1 MPPAQFLLP
10 ARWRLPFTFP
20 PRGIVLVVILAL
32 YVLPGLVGHDPWKS
46 DDATHFGLTYAL
58 LEGQGWLVPHLAGQ
72 AWFDNPPLYYWVA
85 AIVAKALRFLLP
97 LYDAVRL
104 TSGVFGALFLCF
116 SILAARRLGNTEA
129 APAAGLIA
137 IGCLGLLVHIHDTQ
151 PAIAFLAAMAASYYG
166 LALVLTRPWLGALA
180 TGAAIAVGYLAIG
193 VPALLALVPL
203 PLLLPLLA
211 PAWRS
216 RKALLGLCIGLL
228 LATLLS
234 AIWPLLLYWYEPGA
248 LDAWW
253 ARELV
258 DLRPVASWPASL
270 WGYMQLLVWFAWP
283 ALPLAAWTLWRERRR
298 LREPRVMLPL
308 LSFVVMLL
316 LQSLCYE
323 PRSLTALL
331 LLPPLILLA
340 VPATGTLRR
349 GASNAFDWFGMMTF
363 TLLGALLWLAWSA
376 LMFGVPAQL
385 ARNAARI
392 EPGFVAAFSAP
403 AFAAALALTLAWL
416 WLIFGSPRSP
426 QRGTVH
432 WAAGMILIWGLAVA
446 LLLPWIDYGKSYRA
460 VATSLKKALP
470 TELGCVVGRDLGEAQ
485 RASFHYFAGIQTL
498 PEDGKSA
505 ASCKLFLIQSTA
517 RGKDLPPGAGWRK
530 IWEGNRRGDRV
541 ERFRLYQKSK

>member
-1 MPPAQFLLP
+1 MPPAHLLLP
-10 ARWRLPFTFP
+10 ARWRLPFLFP
-20 PRGIVLVVILAL
+20 PRGAVLLVFFAL
-32 YVLPGLVGHDPWKS
+32 YLLPGLVGHDPWKS

-72 AWFDNPPLYYWVA
+72 AWYDNPPLYYWVA
-85 AIVAKALRFLLP
+85 AIMAKALGFFLP

-104 TSGVFGALFLCF
+104 TSGVFGALFLTF
-116 SILAARRLGNTEA
+116 LMLAARRLGNTEP
-129 APAAGLIA
+129 APTAGLVA

-151 PAIAFLAAMAASYYG
+151 PATAFLAAMAASYYG
-166 LALVLTRPWLGALA
+166 LALLLTRPWAGALV
-180 TGAAIAVGYLAIG
+180 TGAAMAVGFVTIG
-193 VPALLALVPL
+193 VPALLGLLPL

-211 PAWRS
+211 PAWRG
-216 RKALLGLCIGLL
+216 RQTLLGLFVALL
-228 LATLLS
+228 VAALLS
-234 AIWPLLLYWYEPGA
+234 AIWPALLYQYEPGA
-248 LDAWW
+248 LEAWW
-253 ARELV
+253 AREMA

-270 WGYMQLLVWFAWP
+270 WGYVTLLVWFAWP
-283 ALPLAAWTLWRERRR
+283 ALPLAAWSIWRERRR

-308 LSFVVMLL
+308 LSFVIMLL
-316 LQSLCYE
+316 LQSICYE

-376 LMFGVPAQL
+376 LMFGVPAQI

-392 EPGFVAAFSAP
+392 EPGFVAQFSAP
-403 AFAAALALTLAWL
+403 TFATAIALTLAWA

-426 QRGTVH
+426 QRAMVH
-432 WAAGMILIWGLAVA
+432 WAAGMILTWGLAVA

-460 VATSLKKALP
+460 VATSLKRALP
-470 TELGCVVGRDLGEAQ
+470 DKAGCMIGRDLSESQ
-485 RASFHYFAGIQTL
+485 RASFHYFADIQTL
-498 PEDGKSA
+498 SEGGKA
-505 ASCKLFLIQSTA
+505 AARCKLFLVQGTV
-517 RGKDLPPGAGWRK
+517 RGETLPPGKGWRK

-541 ERFRLYQKSK
+541 ERFRLYQRP